1 MNVWTTLIGRIFKGS
16 ARDAVIFGERT
27 PRGKVTRRDGAPAR
41 TGAPSG
47 NARAAVSA
55 VCAAVTRTERAPAA
69 VFASAMHAPAMP
81 DPAAAQ
87 SAERAVRVSVVR
99 RMFVA
104 PALLAP
110 VCAEHA
116 SVCTEVASARM
127 EVAPARMEVAP
138 ARTEI
143 LPVRPVAPAAPAS
156 AVSAV
161 CAPSESKEC
170 APAAGCAQGVCL
182 SQTYAAVS
190 RALDARI
197 RALGESMR
205 GLNVAERFAAD
216 KSAGY
221 GRYKF

>member
-104 PALLAP
+104 PAQLSAQPVPDDRLAAKG
-110 VCAEHA
+110 CARVSER
-116 SVCTEVASARM
+116 C
-127 EVAPARMEVAP
+127 
-138 ARTEI
+138 
-143 LPVRPVAPAAPAS
+143 
-156 AVSAV
+156 AVPNP
-161 CAPSESKEC
+161 APSVYES
-170 APAAGCAQGVCL
+170 
-182 SQTYAAVS
+182 VS
-190 RALDARI
+190 RVLDARI
-197 RALGESMR
+197 DALGEALC
-205 GLNVAERFAAD
+205 GLNVAERFAAG

>member
-55 VCAAVTRTERAPAA
+55 VCA
-69 VFASAMHAPAMP
+69 
-81 DPAAAQ
+81 
-87 SAERAVRVSVVR
+87 
-99 RMFVA
+99 
-104 PALLAP
+104 
-110 VCAEHA
+110 
-116 SVCTEVASARM
+116 
-127 EVAPARMEVAP
+127 
-138 ARTEI
+138 
-143 LPVRPVAPAAPAS
+143 
-156 AVSAV
+156 
-161 CAPSESKEC
+161 PSESKEC

-205 GLNVAERFAAD
+205 GLNVAERLAAD

>member
-116 SVCTEVASARM
+116 PACT

-170 APAAGCAQGVCL
+170 APATGCAQGVCL

-205 GLNVAERFAAD
+205 GLNVAERLAAD